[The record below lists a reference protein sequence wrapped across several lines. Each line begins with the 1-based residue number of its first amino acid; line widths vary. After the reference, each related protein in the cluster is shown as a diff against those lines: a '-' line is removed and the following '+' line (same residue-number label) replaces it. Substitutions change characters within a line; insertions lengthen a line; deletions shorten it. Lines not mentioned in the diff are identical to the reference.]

1 MAGSGGA
8 HLRRDNDSVLRVENL
23 TVEFPIG
30 TSGAK
35 VHAVSDVSL
44 DLLSGETLGVVGE
57 SGCGKSTTGK
67 AIMRVPPPTSGRV
80 MLEGTDLASLDSSQ
94 LRESRGRLQMIFQDP
109 ISSLNPR
116 RTIRDIVAEPLV
128 INWLDSFPRPAVSRI
143 WEQVANVLVKW
154 GRDRRV
160 MQLMKVAIGILFL
173 GFLLFVV
180 STAASDPGELGQRDG
195 GAGADLGRLV
205 MIVGLALAAPVV
217 AAAVVGAAIW
227 AALVVLMPIFNLPRA
242 LKIRRARPAFEAE
255 VDEKVAAALE
265 EVGIPP
271 EVSMPKRPHEFSGGQ
286 AQRISIARALI
297 LSPDVI
303 ICDEPVSAL
312 DVSVQA
318 QVLNLLE
325 DLKASHDL
333 SLIFIAH
340 DLAVVKNVS
349 DRVQVMYLGKT
360 CEVANP
366 DALYRAPR
374 HPYTRALMS
383 AIPVADPRIDP
394 RQAFNLEGELPSPI
408 APPSGCRFRTRCDR
422 ATEECTEREPVLQLL
437 DDGHYVACHHPLDGD
452 DGGTLVSVAGSSAGH
467 NGSSAGNGSGTG
479 PQIVLEEDR

>member
-1 MAGSGGA
+1 MAGSGST
-8 HLRRDNDSVLRVENL
+8 HLRDRGDSILRVENL
-23 TVEFPIG
+23 TVEFPVG
-30 TSGAK
+30 SSGAK

-44 DLLSGETLGVVGE
+44 DLLRRETLGVVGE

-80 MLEGTDLASLDSSQ
+80 MLEDVDLASLDSSQ
-94 LRESRGRLQMIFQDP
+94 LRDSRSRLQMIFQDP

-128 INWLDSFPRPAVSRI
+128 INWLDSFGRPIISRW
-143 WEQVANVLVKW
+143 WERVAAAMVRW

-160 MQLMKVAIGILFL
+160 QQLLRVAIGILSV

-180 STAASDPGELGQRDG
+180 STAVAEPDQLGQRDG
-195 GAGADLGRLV
+195 GGGAALGRIV
-205 MIVGLALAAPVV
+205 MIVGAVIAAPV
-217 AAAVVGAAIW
+217 AAAALVGAAIW
-227 AALVVLMPIFNLPRA
+227 LVLLVLMPIASIGRS
-242 LKIRRARPAFEAE
+242 LKIRRARPAFEQE
-255 VDEKVAAALE
+255 VDERVATALE

-297 LSPDVI
+297 LGPDVI

-325 DLKASHDL
+325 DLKASHNL

-360 CEVANP
+360 CEVARP
-366 DALYRAPR
+366 DELYRSPR
-374 HPYTRALMS
+374 HPYTKALMS
-383 AIPVADPRIDP
+383 AIPVADPRVDP
-394 RQAFNLEGELPSPI
+394 RAAHNLEGELPSPI
-408 APPSGCRFRTRCDR
+408 SPPSGCRFRTRCER
-422 ATEECTEREPVLQLL
+422 ATSECSELEPLMTEIS
-437 DDGHYVACHHPLDGD
+437 DGHFVACHHPLDVDEGSLVTV
-452 DGGTLVSVAGSSAGH
+452 GGSK
-467 NGSSAGNGSGTG
+467 
-479 PQIVLEEDR
+479 EER